1 MPDIERRRIQRIN
14 LDQPVS
20 GRLSGMKVTILD
32 VSTIGARV
40 DHTFPLARGR
50 RLRLDFLW
58 EDETISIHCDVTRC
72 ISPTGSGVVKPQG
85 YTSGLQFVEPLGPAR
100 AALLRM
106 ILAMVTRDLTRAKS
120 KTQTEH

>member
-1 MPDIERRRIQRIN
+1 MPEIERRRIQRIN
-14 LDQPVS
+14 LDHPVS
-20 GRLSGMKVTILD
+20 GRLSGMRVTILD

-50 RLRLDFLW
+50 RLRLDFAW

-72 ISPTGSGVVKPQG
+72 LSPKGSGVVQPQG
-85 YTSGLQFVEPLGPAR
+85 YTSGLQFVEPLGAAR

-106 ILAMVTRDLTRAKS
+106 ILAMVTRDLSRAR
-120 KTQTEH
+120 TQTEH